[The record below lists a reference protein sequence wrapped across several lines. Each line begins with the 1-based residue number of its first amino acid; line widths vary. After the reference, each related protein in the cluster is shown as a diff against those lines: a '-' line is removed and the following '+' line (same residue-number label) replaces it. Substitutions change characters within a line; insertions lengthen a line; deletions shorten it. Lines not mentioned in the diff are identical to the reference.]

1 MATSKAAK
9 PAKTTKKA
17 APKTAKTVSINIHLP
32 GETAGKQ
39 SFPTDT
45 TVAQLVSKM
54 NLTGYTVSLNGSTVS
69 STSSTSLKKDDTI
82 RVSVPTKN
90 GWVINMGVV

>member
-17 APKTAKTVSINIHLP
+17 APKKVAAKTVSINIHLP

-39 SFPTDT
+39 SFPADT
-45 TVAQLVSKM
+45 TVAQLVSQM
-54 NLTGYTVSLNGSTVS
+54 NLTGYTISLNGSTVT

-90 GWVINMGVV
+90 GI